1 MDQLGSGSYRVLSA
15 MPLVHL
21 QKDEVDDL
29 VGQLVDSFREGVLQF
44 IGELDMKLQS
54 EFQSLEQ
61 KETQL
66 RVERQALDAM
76 RKSLQEDTAETCK
89 SKSGRPKGPQKV
101 RFFEL
106 DPEKDPEVGDFLVKA
121 SEVET
126 SSASP
131 TGEAREFCESQF
143 AETLDVLEVGG
154 RSMSCHVTLR
164 STHVLEQEEVE
175 ALHNVWGEATFQRQG
190 ALAAAK
196 SLLLH
201 SRSPLADR
209 WATHLHSGA
218 KAVGSGVIRWP
229 RLCRSAAQA
238 TR

>member
-1 MDQLGSGSYRVLSA
+1 MNVRKLSSSASDLASDQTFSISA
-15 MPLVHL
+15 ILQSKRGREEEREREREIEREREFGPTASCNTCAYKLMPLSRSHAPKTPPL
-21 QKDEVDDL
+21 CIASWL
-29 VGQLVDSFREGVLQF
+29 FGQ
-44 IGELDMKLQS
+44 
-54 EFQSLEQ
+54 
-61 KETQL
+61 
-66 RVERQALDAM
+66 
-76 RKSLQEDTAETCK
+76 
-89 SKSGRPKGPQKV
+89 
-101 RFFEL
+101 
-106 DPEKDPEVGDFLVKA
+106 A

-218 KAVGSGVIRWP
+218 KAVGSGGLAEVGW
-229 RLCRSAAQA
+229 LVFFFGG
-238 TR
+238 